1 MTKNVVYYR
10 INVAIMLDDIKMFEK
25 IKKILVEQLGVAEER
40 VTMEANIVEDLEAD
54 SLSVMQTIM
63 ELEEEFGLTVEDED
77 VNNLRTVGDIVK
89 YCESKVK

>member
-1 MTKNVVYYR
+1 
-10 INVAIMLDDIKMFEK
+10 MFER
-25 IKKILVEQLGVAEER
+25 IKKILVEQLCVSEDR
-40 VTMEANIVEDLEAD
+40 ITMEANIVEDLEAD

-89 YCESKVK
+89 YCEEKVK

>member
-1 MTKNVVYYR
+1 
-10 INVAIMLDDIKMFEK
+10 MFER

-89 YCESKVK
+89 YCEEKVK

>member
-1 MTKNVVYYR
+1 
-10 INVAIMLDDIKMFEK
+10 MLEDIQMFEK

>member
-1 MTKNVVYYR
+1 
-10 INVAIMLDDIKMFEK
+10 MFEK

-77 VNNLRTVGDIVK
+77 VNSLRTVGEIVN